1 MTEYRRCHGPV
12 ELLDDDYIPSDG
24 SLQLGGSLLRAPQDP
39 PDLALVALGEDW
51 NWHFDDEVLRKLSV
65 WRLFAQLHHDNGI
78 ESFWLIHRN
87 DTAVERYSEVV
98 WMEQAD

>member
-1 MTEYRRCHGPV
+1 MVRCSGHP
-12 ELLDDDYIPSDG
+12 
-24 SLQLGGSLLRAPQDP
+24 RDP
-39 PDLALVALGEDW
+39 PELALVDLGEDW
-51 NWHFDDEVLRKLSV
+51 NWDFDDEMLRKLSV
-65 WRLFAQLHHDNGI
+65 RRLFARLHHDNGI